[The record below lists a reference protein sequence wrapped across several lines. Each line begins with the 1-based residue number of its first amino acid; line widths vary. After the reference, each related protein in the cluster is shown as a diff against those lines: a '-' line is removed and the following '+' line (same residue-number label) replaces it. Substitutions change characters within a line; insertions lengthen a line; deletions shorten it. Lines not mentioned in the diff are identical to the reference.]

1 MQFEAVGTDTFSR
14 RCLPSEPLLDWADVI
29 YGQNPTEPSAA
40 MLGSAMNGLAEGS
53 LQSCGVV
60 ERTDDLD
67 LAAAGQRENEVAGAE
82 RRVAATVDER
92 SSEV

>member
-1 MQFEAVGTDTFSR
+1 MFGELMSTSTFFLGPTLGG
-14 RCLPSEPLLDWADVI
+14 CTPLLSSSDSL
-29 YGQNPTEPSAA
+29 P
-40 MLGSAMNGLAEGS
+40 AMNGLAKGS

-67 LAAAGQRENEVAGAE
+67 IAAAGQRENEVAGAE
-82 RRVAATVDER
+82 RRVAAAVDER